1 MVTLQLLLVCMIR
14 QQHASH
20 YKMNFMLEV
29 VDLGNNGASLNDMT
43 HMHHEKDE
51 HCYTLSRVPPNLLA
65 ISSPSPTRILV
76 AI

>member
-1 MVTLQLLLVCMIR
+1 
-14 QQHASH
+14 
-20 YKMNFMLEV
+20 MLEV

-51 HCYTLSRVPPNLLA
+51 HCYTPNRVPQNLLA
-65 ISSPSPTRILV
+65 ISPSPTRILV